1 MDSKLKSNK
10 QLKDLRNE
18 IDTLR
23 KESELGSATQ
33 EFNNLIEFLDDIF
46 NKFTNPDFETQE
58 LINRYNIIKKGW
70 MKAVE
75 EQDKVLLPAILEQL
89 NSLKVRIFQ
98 HSFWYWDDLFNSL
111 LNGWFDFRDQDNAG
125 YLIKKWNRAKEN
137 EDKNEL
143 EQVVRNLIQLL
154 PTDAR
159 GKIEGWNLSGI
170 TI

>member
-1 MDSKLKSNK
+1 
-10 QLKDLRNE
+10 
-18 IDTLR
+18 
-23 KESELGSATQ
+23 
-33 EFNNLIEFLDDIF
+33 
-46 NKFTNPDFETQE
+46 
-58 LINRYNIIKKGW
+58 
-70 MKAVE
+70 MKAIE

-89 NSLKVRIFQ
+89 NSLKVTIFQ
-98 HSFWYWDDLFNSL
+98 HSFWYWADLFNSL
-111 LNGWFDFRDQDNAG
+111 LNGWFDFRDQDNAE

-143 EQVVRNLIQLL
+143 EQVVRGLIQLL